1 MTTRGR
7 SIGQRAA
14 LTALAVSV
22 ALAITGCGEPSTAQR
37 VTDTMRRAE
46 GIRGLAAARPVPYRF
61 IGQDAAF
68 DEMLADWAISDDA
81 EETSGE
87 ALVLERL
94 GLLPDGFD
102 ILGALDWSTRS
113 GVIGYYDPASA
124 AMTIVSDGQDIGA
137 RELMVVAHEHAH
149 ALQDQHHGL
158 EARTAA
164 VDDDE
169 AAALDA
175 LIEGEATLVMAVW
188 MVKRLGVEDLESI
201 AAADLLTEPMPVDTV
216 PAVLL
221 RAGEFPY
228 VDGATFVFRRWRDGG
243 WEAVDALWHDPPR
256 SSEQIMH
263 PERYPDDVPESIL
276 LPDLAA
282 ALGQEWQTDR
292 EMTLGEMTI
301 GVLVADGADWPDPED
316 AFAYPKLRRARAAAG
331 WGGDRLAH
339 LVGPQDSWVVAW
351 QTTWDEGED
360 ADEFVEALTGAFAD
374 LPYTWGVLPGVD
386 VSTVGHDHP
395 VLVLVAD
402 GAETYRQAL
411 RTLAGGAE
419 AS

>member
-1 MTTRGR
+1 MAR
-7 SIGQRAA
+7 SIGQRSA
-14 LTALAVSV
+14 LTVLAVSLALAV
-22 ALAITGCGEPSTAQR
+22 TGCAEPSMAQR

-46 GIRGLAAARPVPYRF
+46 SIRGLRAARPVPYRF
-61 IGQDAAF
+61 LGQDVAF
-68 DEMLADWAISDDA
+68 DELLADWAISDDA

-94 GLLPDGFD
+94 GLLPEGFD
-102 ILGALDWSTRS
+102 ILGALEWSTRS

-124 AMTIVSDGQDIGA
+124 AMTIVSDGQDIGP

-188 MVKRLGVEDLESI
+188 MVKRLGVADLASI
-201 AAADLLTEPMPVDTV
+201 EVADLLTEPMPVDTV
-216 PAVLL
+216 PDVLL
-221 RAGEFPY
+221 REGEFPY
-228 VDGATFVFRRWRDGG
+228 VDGAAFVYRRWRDGG
-243 WEAVDALWHDPPR
+243 WEAVDGLWDDPPR

-263 PERYPDDVPESIL
+263 PERYPDDVPESVV

-282 ALGQEWQTDR
+282 VLGQEWETDR
-292 EMTLGEMTI
+292 EMTLGEMAI
-301 GVLVADGADWPDPED
+301 GVIAADGADWPDPED
-316 AFAYPKLRRARAAAG
+316 AFAFPKLPRAKAAAG

-339 LVGPQDSWVVAW
+339 LVGPEGSWVVAW
-351 QTTWDEGED
+351 QTTWDEEKD
-360 ADEFVEALTGAFAD
+360 AGEFVEALTEAFAD
-374 LPYTWGVLPGVD
+374 LPHTWGVLPAVD

-402 GAETYRQAL
+402 GAGTYRQAL
-411 RTLAGGAE
+411 RTLAGAVQAG
-419 AS
+419 